1 MITIMK
7 NFIVPIDFSRES
19 FNGLEL
25 AILFS
30 QYKSVNI
37 QMVYVIT
44 SFTDYH
50 PSTVND
56 EHKFAN
62 ERFKKLIA
70 AVEPRLGND
79 SKIRYI
85 IKQGKVYRE
94 VVNQVNSYKNAV
106 VSAST
111 HGASGF
117 EELFVGSNALKIM
130 SATDKPV
137 FTIRKSPIPAKIKTI
152 ILPIK
157 LHPDTRQKVPIAA
170 EVAKLYGAKV
180 HVLAISSSKN
190 KRDIQRLESY
200 SKQSIGYL
208 NSIKVEHVYHRV
220 TGDHLP
226 QLTINYAEAVEADLI
241 VMMSSAINKWNVF
254 LGSYAQQMLNKSKLP
269 LLAIKPRPKQ
279 LPTGFRTL
287 G

>member
-1 MITIMK
+1 
-7 NFIVPIDFSRES
+7 
-19 FNGLEL
+19 
-25 AILFS
+25 
-30 QYKSVNI
+30 
-37 QMVYVIT
+37 MVYVIT

-56 EHKFAN
+56 EHKFAE
-62 ERFKKLIA
+62 ERFKKLVS

-85 IKQGKVYRE
+85 IKKGKVYRE
-94 VVNQVNSYKNAV
+94 IVNQVNSYKDAV

-137 FTIRKSPIPAKIKTI
+137 FTIRKSPVAKTIKNI

-170 EVAKLYGAKV
+170 EVARLFGAKV
-180 HVLAISSSKN
+180 HVLAISSSNN
-190 KRDIQRLESY
+190 KRDLKRLESY
-200 SKQSIGYL
+200 SNQSIGYL
-208 NSIKVEHVYHRV
+208 KSRKVEYVHHSVV
-220 TGDHLP
+220 GDSLP
-226 QLTINYAEAVEADLI
+226 QLTLNYAEAVDADLI

-279 LPTGFRTL
+279 LPSGFRTL